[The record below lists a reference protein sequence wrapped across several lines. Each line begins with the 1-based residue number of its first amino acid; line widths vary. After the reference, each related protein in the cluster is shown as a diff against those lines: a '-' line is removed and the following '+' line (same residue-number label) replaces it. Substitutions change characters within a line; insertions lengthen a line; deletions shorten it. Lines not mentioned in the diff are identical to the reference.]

1 MSEVLWDG
9 KTIQQYMS
17 ELLYT
22 KRMRAYDERANTK
35 HYVYRLFDADAR
47 LIYIGCTYD
56 VESRLK
62 SHRHV
67 MWWAPQIARIKITVH
82 PTKAAAHEVER
93 AAITAEKPRW
103 NVNGKWAARST
114 FGVQDYADYIKA
126 LELHPDG
133 GTDVRVKKIE
143 LARRLMALAA

>member
-1 MSEVLWDG
+1 MSNRGPAHW
-9 KTIQQYMS
+9 
-17 ELLYT
+17 
-22 KRMRAYDERANTK
+22 RMLAERAETR

-47 LIYIGCTYD
+47 LIYIGCTYN

-114 FGVQDYADYIKA
+114 FTVQDYADYIKA
-126 LELHPDG
+126 LELHPEG
-133 GTDVRVKKIE
+133 GTDVRFKKIE